1 MEAADLKLKAEA
13 ATQAEMDGKVV
24 CGQWSTLNLEWK
36 EKSTNQ
42 DISSIYTI

>member
-1 MEAADLKLKAEA
+1 MEAADLKAESRGSH
-13 ATQAEMDGKVV
+13 TSRDGRKSRL
-24 CGQWSTLNLEWK
+24 WSTLNLEWK